1 MNKRPSRKDTEDDIL
16 EMQRAFL
23 AEKAKNT
30 AFQPA
35 ASIVKPEKA
44 PKKSIFA
51 KSREKQQ
58 NPSEHRATTASSANN
73 VKNIVKTD
81 DAKVNVDELDRK
93 TTPSSNL
100 ILGDIVEKT
109 FASPKE
115 TSATE
120 ANDSFPKVERVSL
133 RENCGGKSLFALSF
147 ENKITNKSSTE
158 DTNLDR
164 KRQHDEMMMIMD
176 CEPIEKNP
184 KTSFGDE
191 SFIVEDQTTATAIHE
206 ENLEILRKMK
216 ESDILEEQQQIMQS
230 VDPALIEF
238 LAKKRKQKL
247 AQKQMQ
253 PNATLSTTFEHVENN
268 DYAQLPEG
276 NPAVELLKQSTSE
289 KWINFDVVE
298 KDKLDWMRDIP
309 LTVPK
314 LEDNQPYE
322 ARFDWKGVLLP
333 HTDLSTD
340 SKDNRELYLHGDEPS
355 RPGYTLQELF
365 RLARSNVIQQRV
377 SAYSAIGGILNIY
390 NQGFYDNVLEVP
402 IAKIFF
408 LLRFGLDENTLVI
421 LEVVSK
427 ALALMF
433 YNETDETLLD
443 FTYENTGCYWQ
454 PKLEVNSID
463 DTDDPTSIESLQK
476 QMKNLK
482 VSSSLRASVE
492 ETEEESKTSMTDFQL
507 AETDLIECLLRSNI
521 IQRIYFILSSVK
533 PDNSTVVSCLKIL
546 IRIARTNKN
555 SAMHIFNSE
564 DLITCMFTN
573 FLPGLQSVDTTQLTP
588 PFYKYPQYLV
598 LKLCRILISQS
609 LSFALKLI
617 SLKIVDRLQNYLFN
631 QEDIK
636 QNLILVQIESLR
648 VFRSLMLLRPDNALY
663 SECVRFFVSVPKVI
677 INCLFRKFLPAFR
690 YMLEWHYHHVV
701 YERGGPYLIRQ
712 HAAALLC
719 AISSGP
725 NGYEVSSVLGSSLV
739 DCSSNWFHKA
749 TKCGVEEF
757 SQSTLLT
764 SCLNAVVWFIKNNDL
779 EKFKEF
785 LGKYLKN
792 FLESE
797 AFVQFEKS
805 LNITSIVLRS
815 SDVIDRRNVFPALPN
830 AGAILMQK
838 HGPQL
843 AIPQTYCIY
852 FLTSLWQLV
861 EQSVKYDNKV
871 LVNCLT
877 EVRIIDSVVEFIK
890 NISNNISIYL
900 RTNFFAKCEL
910 RLIFKLL
917 CFDGFKEFLGKATI
931 LRAVYNYLGCLSAE
945 HIPEIER
952 LFEKV
957 IFNRE
962 YISSVDE
969 KTLDKWRNMYLEVV
983 YPHYV
988 VVSPTEISLSIP
1000 FSAVPILPTDWP
1012 YFQLKAILEDYV
1024 QNVHQRP
1031 AALVSEGEV
1040 VRMTLTFTSI
1050 LENESFQIT
1059 TPTEKL
1065 MYLMITFMGPDSQ
1078 FLEPTIKSLL
1088 RDHLMHFFQSLK
1100 DISFEFDKVYEGK
1113 CKFQNLYALF
1123 VDHFQAASYG
1133 DDLFSAMVLVPLAQK
1148 YDNKWRR
1155 MIWSEHASVL
1165 RFLNCDE
1172 SLLIGGLDAYLNPPE
1187 VEESLINCYVRALCS
1202 NSLRPNTI
1210 VHKIAQHHVEKY
1222 NEIHKKS

>member
-1 MNKRPSRKDTEDDIL
+1 MNKRPSRNDSEDDIL

-23 AEKAKNT
+23 AEKAKNS

-51 KSREKQQ
+51 KSREKSQLSNAQ
-58 NPSEHRATTASSANN
+58 TKE
-73 VKNIVKTD
+73 
-81 DAKVNVDELDRK
+81 
-93 TTPSSNL
+93 TPSASNTVKSIHNPVEVKKEEKNEALTNL

-109 FASPKE
+109 TNSPKDTPFVE
-115 TSATE
+115 TVT
-120 ANDSFPKVERVSL
+120 SFPKVERISL
-133 RENCGGKSLFALSF
+133 RQNSGGKSLFALSI
-147 ENKITNKSSTE
+147 EKKNSVKSSK
-158 DTNLDR
+158 DDSNADR

-184 KTSFGDE
+184 KTAFGDE
-191 SFIVEDQTTATAIHE
+191 SIIVDDKTTATAIHE
-206 ENLEILRKMK
+206 ENLEILKKMK
-216 ESDILEEQQQIMQS
+216 EEEILAEQQQIMQS
-230 VDPALIEF
+230 VDPALLEF
-238 LAKKRKQKL
+238 LAKRRKQKL
-247 AQKQMQ
+247 AEKQMQ
-253 PNATLSTTFEHVENN
+253 PIKTLATTFEQPSTN
-268 DYAQLPEG
+268 DCTQLPEG
-276 NPAVELLKQSTSE
+276 NPAVELLKQSSSE
-289 KWINFDVVE
+289 KWINFDIVE

-309 LTVPK
+309 ASVPK
-314 LEDNQPYE
+314 LDADQPYE

-333 HTDLSTD
+333 YTETRNDT
-340 SKDNRELYLHGDEPS
+340 KDNRELYLHGDEPS

-377 SAYSAIGGILNIY
+377 SAFSSIGGILSIY
-390 NQGFYDNVLEVP
+390 NQGFYDNVLELP

-408 LLRFGLDENTLVI
+408 LLRFGLDENTPVI

-443 FTYENTGCYWQ
+443 FIYENTGGFWQ
-454 PKLEVNSID
+454 PTFEVKTIGES
-463 DTDDPTSIESLQK
+463 DDPTSIESLQK
-476 QMKNLK
+476 QMKNLR
-482 VSSSLRASVE
+482 VSSSLKASVE

-533 PDNSTVVSCLKIL
+533 PDNSTVTSCLKIL
-546 IRIARTNKN
+546 IRIARTNKD

-564 DLITCMFTN
+564 DLLKCLFTN
-573 FLPGLQSVDTTQLTP
+573 LLPGLQSVDTSLTTP
-588 PFYKYPQYLV
+588 PFYNYPQYLV

-609 LSFALKLI
+609 LSFALRLL
-617 SLKIVDRLQNYLFN
+617 SMNIVDRIQNYLFN

-648 VFRSLMLLRPDNALY
+648 VFRSLMLLRSDNVLY
-663 SECVRFFVSVPKVI
+663 
-677 INCLFRKFLPAFR
+677 RKFLPAFR
-690 YMLEWHYHHVV
+690 YMLEWHYHNVV
-701 YERGGPYLIRQ
+701 YEGGGPYLIRQ

-725 NGYEVSSVLGSSLV
+725 NGFEVSSLLGSSLV
-739 DCSSNWFHKA
+739 DCCCNWFHKA
-749 TKCGVEEF
+749 TKFGIEEF

-764 SCLNAVVWFIKNNDL
+764 ACLNTVTWFTKNSDL

-792 FLESE
+792 FIESE
-797 AFVQFEKS
+797 AFVRFEKS
-805 LNITSIVLRS
+805 LNNTSIVLRS
-815 SDVIDRRNVFPALPN
+815 QDVIDRRDIYPALPN

-852 FLTSLWQLV
+852 FLTSLWQLA
-861 EQSVKYDNKV
+861 EQCVKQNDKILVSCLIKV
-871 LVNCLT
+871 RT
-877 EVRIIDSVVEFIK
+877 IDAVVEFL
-890 NISNNISIYL
+890 NNLSNGLNMYL

-917 CFDGFKEFLGKATI
+917 CFDGFKEFLGKSTI
-931 LRAVYNYLGCLSAE
+931 LRAVYSYLCSLSAE

-962 YISSVDE
+962 YLSAVKQEI
-969 KTLDKWRNMYLEVV
+969 LDKWRNMYLEVV

-1000 FSAVPILPTDWP
+1000 SSAVAILPTDWP
-1012 YFQLKAILEDYV
+1012 YFQLKNILEDYV
-1024 QNVHQRP
+1024 NNVHQRP

-1050 LENESFQIT
+1050 LEDESFQIT

-1078 FLEPTIKSLL
+1078 FLEPTIKALL
-1088 RDHLMHFFQSLK
+1088 KDHLVKFFQSCK
-1100 DISFEFDKVYEGK
+1100 DIRFEFDKDFEGK

-1133 DDLFSAMVLVPLAQK
+1133 DDLFSAMVLIPLAQK

-1172 SLLIGGLDAYLNPPE
+1172 SLLIGGLDAYLNPTE
-1187 VEESLINCYVRALCS
+1187 LEESLINCYARALYS

-1210 VHKIAQHHVEKY
+1210 VHKIAQHHVQKY
-1222 NEIHKKS
+1222 NENVNNS